1 MPYEGRDNLYII
13 SDEGQRCFLITVWL
27 IGVYCTRCALCIAH
41 SKGHWLSGSLL
52 WDSKSISKFWGGG
65 PNFHA
70 FNESRQPC
78 HEDTIFITN
87 VTIIDCSNPTI
98 EMIVKT

>member
-1 MPYEGRDNLYII
+1 MPY
-13 SDEGQRCFLITVWL
+13 EGQRCFLTTVWL

-70 FNESRQPC
+70 FNESRQPWAMGAGVANLSTRRKKD
-78 HEDTIFITN
+78 HIRKRHFI
-87 VTIIDCSNPTI
+87 
-98 EMIVKT
+98 

>member
-1 MPYEGRDNLYII
+1 MPY
-13 SDEGQRCFLITVWL
+13 EGQRCFLTTVWL

-78 HEDTIFITN
+78 IGTCKINIIFI
-87 VTIIDCSNPTI
+87 CAAQRSQQKALFA
-98 EMIVKT
+98 M

>member
-1 MPYEGRDNLYII
+1 MPY
-13 SDEGQRCFLITVWL
+13 EGQRCFLTTVWL
-27 IGVYCTRCALCIAH
+27 IGVYCIRCALCIAH

-52 WDSKSISKFWGGG
+52 WDSKSISKFCGGG

-78 HEDTIFITN
+78 VEA
-87 VTIIDCSNPTI
+87 IINPS
-98 EMIVKT
+98 VYPDKNLDQNWDWDSDSKV